1 MKITIIGLGL
11 IGGSIAK
18 ALSVSKD
25 HQILAFDTNQNS
37 ISNALENQSIQGS
50 LESLDNLKRTEYQD
64 SLVIIATPPVSYT
77 HLTLP
82 TKRIV

>member
-37 ISNALENQSIQGS
+37 ISNAQENQSIQGS
-50 LESLDNLKRTEYQD
+50 LESLDNLKRTE
-64 SLVIIATPPVSYT
+64 
-77 HLTLP
+77 
-82 TKRIV
+82 

>member
-64 SLVIIATPPVSYT
+64 SLVIIATPWPLLIS
-77 HLTLP
+77 HNW
-82 TKRIV
+82 

>member
-50 LESLDNLKRTEYQD
+50 L
-64 SLVIIATPPVSYT
+64 
-77 HLTLP
+77 
-82 TKRIV
+82 RIS